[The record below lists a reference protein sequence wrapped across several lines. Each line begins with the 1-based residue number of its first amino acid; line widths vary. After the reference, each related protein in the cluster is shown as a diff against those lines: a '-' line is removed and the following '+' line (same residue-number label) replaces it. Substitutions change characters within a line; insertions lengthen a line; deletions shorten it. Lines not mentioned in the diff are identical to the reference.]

1 MLNKS
6 IIIKNLLSEDMDI
19 SSESGLE
26 VMVSKDNNVGYCSE
40 VLGKTYSRPWGF
52 LIGKM
57 GVSQGLVPGTMKQE

>member
-6 IIIKNLLSEDMDI
+6 IIIKSLLSEDMDI

-40 VLGKTYSRPWGF
+40 VLGKTYSRP
-52 LIGKM
+52 
-57 GVSQGLVPGTMKQE
+57 